1 MLEKLHKPF
10 FTILIA
16 LVCGVAALMIAKIWG
31 ISLPE
36 DLFFKIL
43 ATLGVLILLFG
54 FLMVANS
61 DFGEK
66 KKLKDE
72 NFID

>member
-1 MLEKLHKPF
+1 MFEKLHKPF
-10 FTILIA
+10 FFCLIA
-16 LVCGVAALMIAKIWG
+16 LVCGIAALVILKIWG
-31 ISLPE
+31 IPLPD

-43 ATLGVLILLFG
+43 GTLVVLIVLFG

-66 KKLKDE
+66 KALKDK
-72 NFID
+72 NYLD

>member
-10 FTILIA
+10 FTILIV
-16 LVCGVAALMIAKIWG
+16 LVCGVAGLIIAKIWG
-31 ISLPE
+31 IELPE

-61 DFGEK
+61 DFGEH
-66 KKLKDE
+66 KKLKDD